1 MSIIHRFPPSVN
13 RSCASKAD
21 EVSLSLQVRRAMF
34 PAVAQFSVSMTSLV
48 VELSIAAVTFKRAA
62 SPPVSFPLFCRFD
75 RDRVTPHSILA
86 AK

>member
-1 MSIIHRFPPSVN
+1 
-13 RSCASKAD
+13 
-21 EVSLSLQVRRAMF
+21 VRRATF
-34 PAVAQFSVSMTSLV
+34 PAAAQFSVSMTSLV
-48 VELSIAAVTFKRAA
+48 VELSIADAVTLHVPAAVTFRRAA